1 MRSNKKTIK
10 KIKKCRALWLRTL
23 GLLWWEVRI
32 NYYTDKSEIADRF
45 RHLKD
50 GRVVPA
56 TVTSDWRYGTA
67 TVSINVPAFRGMKR
81 KEIEFILVHEFVHI
95 LVNEMRERGIKHEE
109 RVVTNLTTALFWT
122 ANREFSRGA

>member
-1 MRSNKKTIK
+1 MKSNKKTIK
-10 KIKKCRALWLRTL
+10 KIKKCRGRWLSTL

-32 NYYTDKSEIADRF
+32 NYYTDASEIADRF
-45 RHLKD
+45 NRLKD

-67 TVSINVPAFRGMKR
+67 TVSINVPAFRGKKK

-95 LVNEMRERGIKHEE
+95 LVNEMRERGMKHEE
-109 RVVTNLTTALFWT
+109 RVVTNLTTAFFWT
-122 ANREFSRGA
+122 ANREFVRGA